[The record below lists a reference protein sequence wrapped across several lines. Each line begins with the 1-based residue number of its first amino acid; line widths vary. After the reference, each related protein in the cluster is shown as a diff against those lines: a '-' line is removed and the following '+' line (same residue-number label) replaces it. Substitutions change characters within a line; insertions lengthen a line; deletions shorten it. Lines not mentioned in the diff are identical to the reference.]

1 MSDASNRK
9 PIGGMIRLLRN
20 AAVAAIAALPTVSWA
35 GEPENGTLSIVFEND
50 LFYGTDRH
58 YTNGVRGAWLSGPGD
73 TPQWVLDPARRFPL
87 FPEGGT
93 VRVEYALGQSMY
105 SPGDIRLENPPDG
118 DRPYAGWLYGS
129 VGLIAE
135 TGARLDQL
143 SLTLGVVGPASMA
156 EPTQKFIHRQV
167 DSPDPRGWDTQLHN
181 EPGLILTYQRSWRSL
196 ISEPVAGLS
205 FDVTPHLGGAG
216 GNVFTYANGGVMLR
230 FGDGLL
236 LDYGPPGIQPSLPGA
251 GFFIPNP
258 GLGWYLFGGID
269 GRAVA
274 RNIFLDGNTFR
285 DSRRVDKEPLIAD
298 FQFGAAVTWGN
309 TRLSYVHLFRTPEFK
324 GQNQM
329 DEYGGFSLSQRF

>member
-1 MSDASNRK
+1 MNK
-9 PIGGMIRLLRN
+9 FLQIGAI
-20 AAVAAIAALPTVSWA
+20 AAIALSPAASWA
-35 GEPENGTLSIVFEND
+35 DEPENGTLSIVFEND

-58 YTNGVRGAWLSGPGD
+58 YTNGVRGAWLSGPGG
-73 TPQWVLDPARRFPL
+73 TPEWALSPARWFPL
-87 FPEGGT
+87 FPDGGT

-105 SPGDIRLENPPDG
+105 SPSDIRLENPPAS

-135 TGARLDQL
+135 TGMRLDQL

-156 EPTQKFIHRQV
+156 EQTQKFIHRNV
-167 DSPDPRGWDTQLHN
+167 GSPDPRGWDTQLQD

-196 ISEPVAGLS
+196 VAEPIAGLS
-205 FDVTPHLGGAG
+205 FDVTPHVGGAG
-216 GNVFTYANGGVMLR
+216 GNVFTYANGGVMVR
-230 FGDGLL
+230 FGKELL

-251 GFFIPNP
+251 GFFVPSQ
-258 GLGWYLFGGID
+258 GLGWYLFGGLD

-298 FQFGAAVTWGN
+298 LQFGAAITWGH
-309 TRLSYVHLFRTPEFK
+309 TRLSYVHLLRTPEFK
-324 GQNQM
+324 GQNKM
-329 DEYGGFSLSQRF
+329 DEYGGFSLSRRF